1 MGKSIILEQ
10 LNDVVT
16 VTFDQENSVANVFDE
31 NMFSELNDHLDFL
44 EDNSNTIKGVIF
56 QSAKPSIFIAGAD
69 LKSFADNPT
78 PERIRYLV
86 MLGQHTFD
94 RIEDLPCV
102 TVAAIHGACLGGGY
116 ELALACDHRVATLNS
131 ATKIGLPETMLG
143 ILPAWGGSTR
153 LPRMIGLPRAMG
165 IILAGKVV
173 VPKLALKLGMI
184 DRVVYKENLEASSK
198 AMLLNGKKKYKKHL
212 LNRFPLKYIAKSKA
226 IKNVIKTT
234 GGVYPAPLKA
244 IDVMVKGLGG
254 SREESL
260 KLEQKAFAE
269 LLTSDVAVN
278 LVNIFFLQER
288 SKKTKSDKDFKVK
301 NTAVIGAG
309 VMGAGIALWISSRG
323 IKVLLKDIKPEFV
336 ANGIATINKLYSAAV
351 SKRVMTKA
359 EASSK
364 FDNITPIT
372 ESMPMKNVD
381 LVVEAAIEQLEI
393 KQNLFAE
400 LETLVRDDTILATN
414 TSALSIVDVAE
425 KMQYKERVVGIHYFN
440 PVHKMKLVEVVR
452 GECTSEETVLKATQF
467 VKKTG
472 KLPVVVKD
480 SPGFLV
486 NRILMP
492 YLIEAVY
499 MVSCGVDVERVDK
512 LLRKFGMP
520 MGPFRLIDEVG
531 GDVCQHVADDLLN
544 RLDTNFPKSEFLKK
558 MIENKHVGKKSGRGF
573 YKYSNG
579 KSTRVSSKLPTSS
592 IKTSYIHQEFTDEEI
607 IDRLILI
614 MVNEAVRCLQE
625 EVVNS
630 PKDVDF
636 GMIMGTGWAPFR
648 GGPISYL
655 DSLGPLKVVQ
665 KLNELAKKSKYFTP
679 SDMLIEYAEQNKK
692 FYGEK

>member
-1 MGKSIILEQ
+1 MGKSIKLEQ
-10 LNDVVT
+10 FNDVVT
-16 VTFDQENSVANVFDE
+16 ITFDQENSVANVFDE
-31 NMFSELNDHLDFL
+31 NMFAELDEHLDFL
-44 EDNSNTIKGVIF
+44 EDNSKTIKGVIF

-69 LKSFADNPT
+69 LKSFADDPT
-78 PERIRYLV
+78 PEKIRYLV

-94 RIEDLPCV
+94 RIEDLSCV

-116 ELALACDHRVATLNS
+116 ELALACDYRVATLDS

-153 LPRMIGLPRAMG
+153 LPRMIGLPGAMG

-184 DRVVYKENLEASSK
+184 DRVVFKENLEASAK
-198 AMLLNGKKKYKKHL
+198 AMLLNGKKKYKSHL
-212 LNRFPLKYIAKSKA
+212 LNRFPLKYIVKSKA
-226 IKNVIKTT
+226 TKNVIKTT

-244 IDVMVKGLGG
+244 IDVMVKGLGV

-269 LLTSDVAVN
+269 LLTSDVANN

-309 VMGAGIALWISSRG
+309 VMGAGIAQWISSRG

-336 ANGIATINKLYSAAV
+336 ANGIATISKLYSAAV
-351 SKRVMTKA
+351 CKRVMTNT

-364 FDNITPIT
+364 FDNVTPIT

-425 KMQYKERVVGIHYFN
+425 KMKQKERVVGIHYFN

-499 MVSCGVDVERVDK
+499 MVSCGVDVLRVDK

-544 RLDTNFPKSEFLKK
+544 RLETNFPKSEFLKI
-558 MIENKHVGKKSGRGF
+558 MIENKDVGKKSGRGF

-579 KSTRVSSKLPTSS
+579 KSTGVSSKLPTSS
-592 IKTSYIHQEFTDEEI
+592 IQSAYINQEFTDEEI
-607 IDRLILI
+607 VDRLILI

-655 DSLGPLKVVQ
+655 DNLGAVKVVQ
-665 KLNELAKKSKYFTP
+665 KLNELAKKNKYFTP
-679 SDMLIEYAEQNKK
+679 CDMLIEYAEKNKK

>member
-1 MGKSIILEQ
+1 MSNSIKREQ
-10 LNDVVT
+10 HDEVVT
-16 VTFDQENSVANVFDE
+16 VIFDQENSSANVFNE
-31 NMFSELNDHLDFL
+31 NMFTELDEQLTFIENNQKDFR
-44 EDNSNTIKGVIF
+44 GVIF
-56 QSAKPSIFIAGAD
+56 KSAKPSIFIAGAD
-69 LKSFADNPT
+69 LKSFADDPT
-78 PERIRYLV
+78 PERISYLIK
-86 MLGQHTFD
+86 LGQQIFD
-94 RIEDLPCV
+94 RIENLCIP
-102 TVAAIHGACLGGGY
+102 TVAAINGACVGGGY
-116 ELALACDHRVATLNS
+116 ELALACDHRVATLDS
-131 ATKIGLPETMLG
+131 STKIGLPETMLG

-153 LPRMIGLPRAMG
+153 LPRMIGIANAMN
-165 IILAGKVV
+165 IILGGKVV
-173 VPKLALKLGMI
+173 VPKLAYKYKMVDKL
-184 DRVVYKENLEASSK
+184 VYKEYLDSAAKS
-198 AMLLNGKKKYKKHL
+198 LLHNGKKKYKKHT

-226 IKNVIKTT
+226 IKNVMKLT

-244 IDVMVKGLGG
+244 IDVMINGLGV
-254 SREESL
+254 SHQESL
-260 KLEQKAFAE
+260 KLEEQAFAE
-269 LLTSDVAVN
+269 LLTSDVANN

-288 SKKTKSDKDFKVK
+288 SKKTKSDKDFKVT

-309 VMGAGIALWISSRG
+309 VMGAGIAQWISSRG

-336 ANGIATINKLYSAAV
+336 AKGIASINKLYSAAV
-351 SKRVMTKA
+351 KKRVMTKS

-364 FDNITPIT
+364 FDNVTPIT
-372 ESMPMKNVD
+372 ESIPMKNID

-425 KMQYKERVVGIHYFN
+425 KMQHKERVVGIHYFN

-452 GECTSEETVLKATQF
+452 GECTSEETILKATQF

-472 KLPVVVKD
+472 KLPVIVKD

-492 YLIEAVY
+492 YLIEAVNLANH
-499 MVSCGVDVERVDK
+499 GVNIEHTDK

-544 RLDTNFPKSEFLKK
+544 RLETKFPNSNLLRR
-558 MIENKHVGKKSGRGF
+558 MIEEGNLGKKTGQGF
-573 YKYSNG
+573 YKYNKGKSNG
-579 KSTRVSSKLPTSS
+579 VCDVPVNDNFN
-592 IKTSYIHQEFTDEEI
+592 INCENEEI
-607 IDRLILI
+607 VDRLILI

-625 EVVNS
+625 KVVES

-648 GGPISYL
+648 GGPISYC
-655 DSLGPLKVVQ
+655 DNLGADEVVK
-665 KLNELAKKSKYFTP
+665 KLNKLATKSKYFEP
-679 SDMLIEYAEQNKK
+679 CEMLIEYANKNKK
-692 FYGEK
+692 FYGEN

>member
-1 MGKSIILEQ
+1 MSKSIKIEQ

-16 VTFDQENSVANVFDE
+16 ITFDQENSIANVFDE

-44 EDNSNTIKGVIF
+44 EDNSKTIKGVIF

-69 LKSFADNPT
+69 LKSFADDPT
-78 PERIRYLV
+78 PERISYLV
-86 MLGQHTFD
+86 KLGQHTFD

-116 ELALACDHRVATLNS
+116 ELALACDHRVATLDS

-153 LPRMIGLPRAMG
+153 LPRMIGIAGAMG

-184 DRVVYKENLEASSK
+184 DRAVYKENLEASAK

-226 IKNVIKTT
+226 TKNVIKTT

-244 IDVMVKGLGG
+244 IDVMVKGLGV

-269 LLTSDVAVN
+269 LLTSDVANN

-309 VMGAGIALWISSRG
+309 VMGAGIAQWISSRG

-336 ANGIATINKLYSAAV
+336 AKGIASISKLYSAAV

-364 FDNITPIT
+364 FDNVTPIT
-372 ESMPMKNVD
+372 KSMPMKSVD

-425 KMQYKERVVGIHYFN
+425 KMKHKERVVGIHYFN

-452 GECTSEETVLKATQF
+452 GECTSEGTILRATQF

-499 MVSCGVDVERVDK
+499 MVSCGVDIERVDK

-544 RLDTNFPKSEFLKK
+544 RLETNFPKSEFLKL
-558 MIENKHVGKKSGRGF
+558 MIENKDVGKKSGRGF

-579 KSTRVSSKLPTSS
+579 KSTGVSSKLPTSAIQS
-592 IKTSYIHQEFTDEEI
+592 AYINQEFTDEEI
-607 IDRLILI
+607 VDRLILI

-655 DSLGPLKVVQ
+655 DNLGAVKVVQ
-665 KLNELAKKSKYFTP
+665 KLNELTKKNKYFAP
-679 SDMLIEYAEQNKK
+679 CDMLIEYAEKNKK

>member
-1 MGKSIILEQ
+1 MSNSIKREQ
-10 LNDVVT
+10 HDEVVT
-16 VTFDQENSVANVFDE
+16 VIFDQENSSANVFNE
-31 NMFSELNDHLDFL
+31 NMFTELDEQLTFIENNQKDFR
-44 EDNSNTIKGVIF
+44 GVIF
-56 QSAKPSIFIAGAD
+56 KSAKPSIFIAGAD
-69 LKSFADNPT
+69 LKSFADDPT
-78 PERIRYLV
+78 PERISYLIK
-86 MLGQHTFD
+86 LGQQIFD
-94 RIEDLPCV
+94 RIENLCIP
-102 TVAAIHGACLGGGY
+102 TVAAINGACVGGGY
-116 ELALACDHRVATLNS
+116 ELALACDHRVATLDS
-131 ATKIGLPETMLG
+131 STKIGLPETMLG

-153 LPRMIGLPRAMG
+153 LPRMIGIANAMN
-165 IILAGKVV
+165 IILGGKVV
-173 VPKLALKLGMI
+173 VPKLAYKYKMVDKL
-184 DRVVYKENLEASSK
+184 VYKEYLDSAAKS
-198 AMLLNGKKKYKKHL
+198 LLHNGKKKYKKHT

-226 IKNVIKTT
+226 IKNVMKLT

-244 IDVMVKGLGG
+244 IDVMINGLGV
-254 SREESL
+254 SHQESL
-260 KLEQKAFAE
+260 KLEEQAFAE
-269 LLTSDVAVN
+269 LLTSDVANN

-288 SKKTKSDKDFKVK
+288 SKKTKSDKDFKVT

-309 VMGAGIALWISSRG
+309 VMGAGIAQWISSRG

-336 ANGIATINKLYSAAV
+336 AKGIASINKLYSAAV
-351 SKRVMTKA
+351 KKRVMTKS

-364 FDNITPIT
+364 FDNVTPIT
-372 ESMPMKNVD
+372 ESIPMKNID

-425 KMQYKERVVGIHYFN
+425 KMQHKERVVGIHYFN

-452 GECTSEETVLKATQF
+452 GECTSEETILKATQF

-472 KLPVVVKD
+472 KLPVIVKD

-492 YLIEAVY
+492 YLIEAVNLANH
-499 MVSCGVDVERVDK
+499 GINIEHTDK

-544 RLDTNFPKSEFLKK
+544 RLETKFPNSNLLRR
-558 MIENKHVGKKSGRGF
+558 MIEEGNLGKKTGQGF
-573 YKYSNG
+573 YKYNKGKSNG
-579 KSTRVSSKLPTSS
+579 VCDVPVNDNFN
-592 IKTSYIHQEFTDEEI
+592 INCENEEI
-607 IDRLILI
+607 VDRLILI

-625 EVVNS
+625 KVVES

-648 GGPISYL
+648 GGPISYC
-655 DSLGPLKVVQ
+655 DNLGADEVVK
-665 KLNELAKKSKYFTP
+665 KLNKLATKSKYFEP
-679 SDMLIEYAEQNKK
+679 CEMLIEYANKNKK
-692 FYGEK
+692 FYGEN

>member
-1 MGKSIILEQ
+1 MSKSITHEVFD
-10 LNDVVT
+10 DVVT
-16 VTFDQENSVANVFDE
+16 ITFDQEKSIANVFNE
-31 NMFSELNDHLDFL
+31 ELLEELAQEIRFVEDHQGDF
-44 EDNSNTIKGVIF
+44 KGVIF

-69 LKSFADNPT
+69 LKSFADDPT
-78 PERIRYLV
+78 PERISYLIE
-86 MLGQHTFD
+86 LGQQIFN
-94 RIEDLPCV
+94 RIEDLRIP
-102 TVAAIHGACLGGGY
+102 TVAAIHGACVGGGY
-116 ELALACDHRVATLNS
+116 ELALACDHRVATLDS
-131 ATKIGLPETMLG
+131 ATKVGLPETMLG

-153 LPRMIGLPRAMG
+153 LPRMIGIAGAMG

-173 VPKLALKLGMI
+173 VPKLALKLGMV
-184 DRVVYKENLEASSK
+184 DRVTYKENLESVAK
-198 AMLLNGKKKYKKHL
+198 AMLLNGKKKYKKHT

-226 IKNVIKTT
+226 TKNVMKTT

-244 IDVMVKGLGG
+244 IDVMINGLSL
-254 SREESL
+254 SRDESL
-260 KLEQKAFAE
+260 KLEQDAFAE
-269 LLTSDVAVN
+269 LLTSDVAGN

-309 VMGAGIALWISSRG
+309 VMGAGIAQWISSRG

-336 ANGIATINKLYSAAV
+336 AKGIASIHKLYSAAV

-364 FDNITPIT
+364 FDNVTPIT
-372 ESMPMKNVD
+372 KSIPMKSVD

-393 KQNLFAE
+393 KQDLFAE

-425 KMQYKERVVGIHYFN
+425 KMQHKERVVGIHYFN

-472 KLPVVVKD
+472 KLPVIVKD

-492 YLIEAVY
+492 YLIEAVHLAN
-499 MVSCGVDVERVDK
+499 GDIEIERVDK

-544 RLDTNFPKSEFLKK
+544 RLDTKFPNSNLLRR
-558 MIENKHVGKKSGRGF
+558 MIEEGNLGKKTNKGF
-573 YKYSNG
+573 YKYSKG
-579 KSTRVSSKLPTSS
+579 KSSGVSGEIPTTNN
-592 IKTSYIHQEFTDEEI
+592 INLTLTDEQI
-607 IDRLILI
+607 VDRLILI

-625 EVVNS
+625 NVVDS

-648 GGPISYL
+648 GGPISYC
-655 DSLGPLKVVQ
+655 DNEGARNVVERLQ
-665 KLNELAKKSKYFTP
+665 ELAKKDKYYAP
-679 SDMLIEYAEQNKK
+679 CDMLLEYAENDKK
-692 FYGEK
+692 FYKENNNE

>member
-1 MGKSIILEQ
+1 MENSIILEQ

-16 VTFDQENSVANVFDE
+16 LTFDQENSIANVFDE

-44 EDNSNTIKGVIF
+44 EDNSNSIKGVIF

-69 LKSFADNPT
+69 LKSFADDPT

-86 MLGQHTFD
+86 MLGQHTVD
-94 RIEDLPCV
+94 RIEDLSCV

-116 ELALACDHRVATLNS
+116 ELALACDHRVATLDS

-153 LPRMIGLPRAMG
+153 LPRMIGLPKAMG

-184 DRVVYKENLEASSK
+184 DRVVYKENLEASAK
-198 AMLLNGKKKYKKHL
+198 AMLLNGKKKYKSHL

-226 IKNVIKTT
+226 TKNVIKTT

-244 IDVMVKGLGG
+244 IDVMVKGLSV

-260 KLEQKAFAE
+260 KLERNAFAE
-269 LLTSDVAVN
+269 LLTSDVANN

-288 SKKTKSDKDFKVK
+288 SKKTKSDKDFRVK

-309 VMGAGIALWISSRG
+309 VMGAGIAQWISSRG

-336 ANGIATINKLYSAAV
+336 AKGIASISKLYSAAV

-364 FDNITPIT
+364 LDNVTPIT
-372 ESMPMKNVD
+372 KSMPMKNVD

-393 KQNLFAE
+393 KQDLFAE

-425 KMQYKERVVGIHYFN
+425 KMQHKERVVGIHYFN

-452 GECTSEETVLKATQF
+452 GECTSEGTILRATQF

-499 MVSCGVDVERVDK
+499 MVSCGVDIERVDK

-544 RLDTNFPKSEFLKK
+544 RLETNFPKSEFLKK
-558 MIENKHVGKKSGRGF
+558 MIENKDVGKKSGRGF

-579 KSTRVSSKLPTSS
+579 KSTSVSSKLPTSS
-592 IKTSYIHQEFTDEEI
+592 IKTSYIHQDFTDEEI
-607 IDRLILI
+607 VDRLILI

-655 DSLGPLKVVQ
+655 DNLGALKVVQ
-665 KLNELAKKSKYFTP
+665 KLNELAKKNKYFTP
-679 SDMLIEYAEQNKK
+679 CDMLIEYAEKNKK